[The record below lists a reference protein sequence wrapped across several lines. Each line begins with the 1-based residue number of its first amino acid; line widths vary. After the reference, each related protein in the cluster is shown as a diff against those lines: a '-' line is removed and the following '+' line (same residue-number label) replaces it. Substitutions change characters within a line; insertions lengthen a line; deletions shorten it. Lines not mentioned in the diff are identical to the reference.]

1 MKTSKKK
8 PLKAVGGLLVL
19 LLAGI
24 IFFFTYYQVDEVQV
38 MGSSHYSEKQIRK
51 MVLRGPLASNS
62 VLAPL
67 LYTKQNTKDVPFIE
81 GYTVTRPDI
90 DHRRNEQSAL
100 RGCDFP
106 RADFQ
111 SRPDAGHAS
120 ASRQTDPVRAA
131 G

>member
-81 GYTVTRPDI
+81 GYTVFLWKDP
-90 DHRRNEQSAL
+90 RNVTKK
-100 RGCDFP
+100 
-106 RADFQ
+106 
-111 SRPDAGHAS
+111 SRFLTGS
-120 ASRQTDPVRAA
+120 KSKK
-131 G
+131 